1 VAIKPASPKKSS
13 ITVEP
18 IIGTNILDELPQHLL
33 RGGTH
38 SMNDQDR
45 PTEKIARQ
53 TSAVRKNS
61 ATSKNSSLTPTIQ
74 NKIGQ
79 QLRALYS
86 ETLNE
91 GVPDRFAELLRK
103 LDENSGSKGSE

>member
-13 ITVEP
+13 ITMEP
-18 IIGTNILDELPQHLL
+18 FVGTNILGELPQHLF

-53 TSAVRKNS
+53 SSAVRKNS
-61 ATSKNSSLTPTIQ
+61 ATSRTSLTPTIQ